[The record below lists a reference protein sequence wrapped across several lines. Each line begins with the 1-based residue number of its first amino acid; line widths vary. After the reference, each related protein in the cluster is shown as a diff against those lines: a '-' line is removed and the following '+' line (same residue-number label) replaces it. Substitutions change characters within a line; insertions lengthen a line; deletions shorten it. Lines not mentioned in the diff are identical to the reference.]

1 MFVQLWHTRSKPEW
15 LGPCSVPPLAMPE
28 PSLIGVT
35 KVKDTVKGVF
45 KGDTLRVD
53 QRTPR
58 TYLRIPAP
66 RGNAPCTHAPEP
78 NTDASYWDLP
88 TFFSDSFIMNAG
100 WLSSVIA
107 RGRDRELDHDLG
119 VGDTHAVRSCP
130 QGRRPRARL
139 HRTPGDFHPCISCA
153 QNNCMH
159 SGSEFEHSVG
169 G

>member
-1 MFVQLWHTRSKPEW
+1 MW
-15 LGPCSVPPLAMPE
+15 PCSVPPLAMPE

-66 RGNAPCTHAPEP
+66 RESAPCTHAPEP
-78 NTDASYWDLP
+78 NASYWDLP
-88 TFFSDSFIMNAG
+88 TFLFCFLSFFADSFITNAE

-107 RGRDRELDHDLG
+107 LGRGCKLDHDLG
-119 VGDTHAVRSCP
+119 VGDTHAVRSRP

-139 HRTPGDFHPCISCA
+139 HRTPGDFHPCIACA
-153 QNNCMH
+153 QKNCMH
-159 SGSEFEHSVG
+159 SGSAFAHCVG
-169 G
+169 V